1 MKYLL
6 LHYYFCLVEGSVISK
21 PTVNGKDKGK
31 YIGLYYPMYHAIFT
45 ASKEDLSSVIQYE
58 DLPSSS
64 SSKQKLPSFWVP
76 ALTPDAKPTEIKKP
90 VSMYIIIMCIYRVLL

>member
-1 MKYLL
+1 MIKAKVCTYIVAHNYLCC
-6 LHYYFCLVEGSVISK
+6 YYYSNVLA
-21 PTVNGKDKGK
+21 T
-31 YIGLYYPMYHAIFT
+31 
-45 ASKEDLSSVIQYE
+45 KEDLASVVQYE

-90 VSMYIIIMCIYRVLL
+90 VCFKSSL

>member
-1 MKYLL
+1 M
-6 LHYYFCLVEGSVISK
+6 CVRMC
-21 PTVNGKDKGK
+21 TV
-31 YIGLYYPMYHAIFT
+31 LYCSNAV

-90 VSMYIIIMCIYRVLL
+90 VHTYYTYILCSDKIFTV